1 MSEEAAIEAAQA
13 DGRDFVTEAD
23 VSKQKLQS
31 AQNGYLR
38 STTQAKI

>member
-23 VSKQKLQS
+23 VQQAD